1 MAKKVQGIVSL
12 VLQAGQAET
21 SEALGPALG
30 GLGVNVDAF
39 ITDFNTATASWPLG
53 TPLRTTI
60 TVYDDHSYTFTA
72 VPV

>member
-1 MAKKVQGIVSL
+1 MGRKVQGIVTL
-12 VLQAGQAET
+12 ILQAGEAQT

-30 GLGVNVDAF
+30 AFGVNVESF
-39 ITDFNTATASWPLG
+39 IKEFNAATSGWPVG

-72 VPV
+72 VPL